1 MFYQNHATLI
11 DAGFFLKRKIPEYIF
26 KTIIFIPLGHK
37 TQGHPAK
44 RNGFVCIEVTRARA
58 FLPPLGTIFIKLLRA
73 VLNAINHMEL
83 FCPRHDT
90 CINKENYTI
99 LCLMSFNPRNWCTLY
114 QWNFHTLHKF
124 WFCKSIVVLRSQ
136 EHIFKKKQIN

>member
-1 MFYQNHATLI
+1 MQVVTTLI
-11 DAGFFLKRKIPEYIF
+11 DAGCKFLTGFFLKRKIPEYIF
-26 KTIIFIPLGHK
+26 KTIMFIPLGHK

-44 RNGFVCIEVTRARA
+44 QNGFVCIEVTRARA

-99 LCLMSFNPRNWCTLY
+99 LCLISFNPRNWCT
-114 QWNFHTLHKF
+114 NGIFIPCTSF
-124 WFCKSIVVLRSQ
+124 GFVSQ
-136 EHIFKKKQIN
+136 